1 MLSYPDFTKEFVIHI
16 DISHT
21 QMGPVISQ
29 DDKPIA
35 FFSRKLN
42 NAQTYYTKTK
52 LELLSIVEILKEF
65 RTILLGIKIVIY
77 MDHKNLTYTN
87 FNTKKVMQ

>member
-1 MLSYPDFTKEFVIHI
+1 
-16 DISHT
+16 
-21 QMGPVISQ
+21 MGPVISQ